1 MLKNLRALR
10 LAAHM
15 TQAELA
21 QALAVSQCVVAGW
34 EAGRIYPSA
43 DKLPLLART
52 LTCKIDD
59 LYEENE
65 VKEAV

>member
-1 MLKNLRALR
+1 LKNLRARR

-21 QALAVSQCVVAGW
+21 EKLNVSQGVVADW
-34 EAGRIYPSA
+34 EAGRKYPTA
-43 DKLPLLART
+43 DKLPALAKT
-52 LTCKIDD
+52 LRCKIDD
-59 LYEENE
+59 LYDETE

>member
-1 MLKNLRALR
+1 MKNLRARR

-21 QALAVSQCVVAGW
+21 AALGVTQGAVYGW
-34 EAGRIYPSA
+34 EIGTKYPSA
-43 DKLPLLART
+43 DKLPALARV
-52 LTCKIDD
+52 LRCKIDD